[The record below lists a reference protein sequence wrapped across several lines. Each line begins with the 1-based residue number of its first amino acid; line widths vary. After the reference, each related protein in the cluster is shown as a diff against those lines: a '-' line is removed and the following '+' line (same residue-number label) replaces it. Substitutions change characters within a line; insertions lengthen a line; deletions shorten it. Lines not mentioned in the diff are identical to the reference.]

1 MPSSEVFDKYRK
13 GKLRSGSKRGPK
25 VKSRKQ
31 AVAIYLSER
40 RAEKAGKGH
49 RKKTRKDTRR

>member
-1 MPSSEVFDKYRK
+1 MPSSEVFDEYKS
-13 GKLRSGSKRGPK
+13 GKLRSGSKHGPK

-40 RAEKAGKGH
+40 RKEGKGGG
-49 RKKTRKDTRR
+49 RKRKGRAKSR